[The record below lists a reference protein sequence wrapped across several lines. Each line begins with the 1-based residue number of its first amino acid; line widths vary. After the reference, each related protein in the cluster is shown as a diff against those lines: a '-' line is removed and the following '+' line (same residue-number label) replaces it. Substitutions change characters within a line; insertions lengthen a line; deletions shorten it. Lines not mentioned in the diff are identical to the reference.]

1 MPREEDVLALARAVV
16 KHGGN
21 ALLIKENNVPDRWV
35 AIEEAVTSGRA
46 FAVEPKP
53 GLVALDLDSAEL
65 VAKGLKVKVW
75 AEVYLHAQ
83 AVLVASGGDG
93 RRHLWVCLPSGMT
106 KEEFKDLLSQ
116 NYEFPFENIRH
127 TQATRPPLSPHRNG
141 LPVSLIEPTS
151 VEEALDRLG
160 PADGVGKV
168 NPPKWLPGKWA
179 SLLRNGDTEGK
190 YEGRHQVEAAI
201 AQAAVRVGLSK
212 EWFISEV
219 TDRRNKGG
227 AKTQE
232 VEDRHG
238 RQAAFKS
245 AGKTY
250 DNAVRWVTENGVTPS
265 FDLETFKEKIS
276 AFREAAEQAAFTRS
290 TDRDVLLALIKHGE
304 EHCSYSPMASLRDL
318 HTKSGRAIDTVRRAL
333 QRLVEQDWLTKGEPV
348 GETDT
353 YTFNLEM
360 SDKSSTYSSL
370 GGTERVCTS
379 NVTHPLFTSPKGLAG
394 RPAEVWAKL
403 PTSFV
408 GMSDVVKLTGLKS
421 HQIRAAAKKLAAF
434 GLAEIEKGTGPKGG
448 DRYRSVDV
456 SSEHLD
462 QLADE
467 LNLHEDQYLK
477 KMRIERQRAAYAA
490 SGRSANKE
498 AG

>member
-65 VAKGLKVKVW
+65 VAKGVKVKGW
-75 AEVYLHAQ
+75 AETYLHAQ
-83 AVLVASGGDG
+83 TVLVASGGDG
-93 RRHLWVCLPSGMT
+93 RRHLWVCLPSAVT
-106 KEEFKDLLSQ
+106 KEDFKVALNE

-151 VEEALDRLG
+151 VEEALERLG
-160 PADGVGKV
+160 PADGEGKAI
-168 NPPKWLPGKWA
+168 PPKGLTGKWA
-179 SLLRNGDTEGK
+179 RLLRDGDTEGR
-190 YEGRHQVEAAI
+190 YEGRHQAEAAI

-212 EWFISEV
+212 EWFISQV

-232 VEDRHG
+232 IEDRHG
-238 RQAAFKS
+238 REAAFKS

-250 DNAVRWVTENGVTPS
+250 DNAVGWVTKNNVTPS
-265 FDLETFKEKIS
+265 FDLETFKKKIR
-276 AFREAAEQAAFTRS
+276 AFQEAAEQATFTRS
-290 TDRDVLLALIKHGE
+290 TDRDVLLALIRHAEKHS
-304 EHCSYSPMASLRDL
+304 SYSPMASVRDL
-318 HTKSGRAIDTVRRAL
+318 HIKSGRAIDTVRKAL

-379 NVTHPLFTSPKGLAG
+379 NVAHPLFTTSKGLAG
-394 RPAEVWAKL
+394 RPAEVWVKL

-408 GMSDVVKLTGLKS
+408 GMSEAVTLTGLKP
-421 HQIRAAAKKLAAF
+421 HQIRAAAQKLAAF

-448 DRYRSVDV
+448 NRYRSVDV

-462 QLADE
+462 RLADE
-467 LNLHEDQYLK
+467 LNIHEDQYLK
-477 KMRIERQRAAYAA
+477 KVRIERQRAAYSA
-490 SGRSANKE
+490 SGGSANQE